1 MAGAIAT
8 AVILWFMLITCAAT
22 LGRDHV
28 TVSSAAQAA
37 AALRPLAGRGAADL
51 FAVGLLTSAV
61 VALPVLIA
69 TTAHVVGAQFDWRRG
84 LSEGIG
90 GAWGFYAALAASI
103 GLAVVLALTD
113 VSVIAMLQAASVRV
127 HPRVQHRHLMTTVRQ
142 RTRPRI
148 RELRGVRQPAA
159 RNRPV
164 DVERPATRQP
174 LAQRVQHV
182 VLELRPRHRAELVE
196 LHQDRGPGVLHRLGD
211 SPRHHST
218 PRRLVRD
225 IDQLAQRHGLHLVQ
239 YPPAAQGAQRGG
251 NRAEAARRRRVR
263 QLFEHIRRASTQHHP
278 GGDFLAVERLDVA
291 DRLPV
296 LGRLDHL
303 AFGRPLSR
311 LQLDRDVP
319 GQGFHRGGD
328 HRHAGLGDNAELGL
342 AAWILERLDPVDQP
356 ADRLALG
363 HQHEHRDEEHGNRPG
378 EIAGQQH
385 GRFVHASSLAG
396 SGAQLKTQ
404 PSNRSSDSGNAAEV
418 QRLGEHSAVLE
429 RSGPA
434 GGEGGG

>member
-1 MAGAIAT
+1 MPHGPGHCSPIALGRRARPTFGTRQARNVTLNALHDRNEVLFYRLLTGQLSEMLPIVYTPTVGQAIEHYSGEYRRPRGIYLSVDHPELIEASLLACDLGPDEADLIVATDAGAI
-8 AVILWFMLITCAAT
+8 
-22 LGRDHV
+22 LGIGDWGV
-28 TVSSAAQAA
+28 
-37 AALRPLAGRGAADL
+37 GGIDI
-51 FAVGLLTSAV
+51 AVGK
-61 VALPVLIA
+61 
-69 TTAHVVGAQFDWRRG
+69 
-84 LSEGIG
+84 
-90 GAWGFYAALAASI
+90 
-103 GLAVVLALTD
+103 LAVYTAAGGIDPARTIPVMLDVGTD
-113 VSVIAMLQAASVRV
+113 
-127 HPRVQHRHLMTTVRQ
+127 
-142 RTRPRI
+142 
-148 RELRGVRQPAA
+148 
-159 RNRPV
+159 
-164 DVERPATRQP
+164 
-174 LAQRVQHV
+174 
-182 VLELRPRHRAELVE
+182 
-196 LHQDRGPGVLHRLGD
+196 
-211 SPRHHST
+211 
-218 PRRLVRD
+218 
-225 IDQLAQRHGLHLVQ
+225 RHGLHLVQ

-263 QLFEHIRRASTQHHP
+263 QLFEHIRRASTQHHQV
-278 GGDFLAVERLDVA
+278 GDFLDVERLDVA
-291 DRLPV
+291 YRLPV